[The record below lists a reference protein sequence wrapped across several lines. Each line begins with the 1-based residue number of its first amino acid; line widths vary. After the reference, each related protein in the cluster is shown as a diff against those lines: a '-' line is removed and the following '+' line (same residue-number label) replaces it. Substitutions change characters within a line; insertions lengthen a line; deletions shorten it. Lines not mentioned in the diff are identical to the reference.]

1 MSKKISNNNDTESK
15 PDLVIELHPHD
26 PVQKEM
32 GDFPKVVLDAALVS
46 FSLMAKRKP
55 PALKI
60 KKLDTIDK
68 NVFQMTIKSSESW
81 RIVFTTEVTGKIVV
95 LHATQKTTNGV
106 DRQLKNV
113 VENRLKSLRDKLKD
127 KRQAVQ
133 KKPK

>member
-1 MSKKISNNNDTESK
+1 
-15 PDLVIELHPHD
+15 
-26 PVQKEM
+26 
-32 GDFPKVVLDAALVS
+32 
-46 FSLMAKRKP
+46 
-55 PALKI
+55 
-60 KKLDTIDK
+60 
-68 NVFQMTIKSSESW
+68 MTIKSSESW

-133 KKPK
+133 KNLSNKQKKGSGYYSVTFLRL

>member
-1 MSKKISNNNDTESK
+1 MGKKSTSDTERK
-15 PDLVIELHPHD
+15 PDLVVEFHPHD
-26 PVQKEM
+26 AVQKEM
-32 GDFPKVVLDAALVS
+32 GDVPGDVGYAAMAS
-46 FSLMAKRKP
+46 FGLMAKRLP
-55 PALKI
+55 PTLKI

-113 VENRLKSLRDKLKD
+113 VESRLKTLRDKLKVEQ
-127 KRQAVQ
+127 QAA
-133 KKPK
+133 KKKK